1 MAFLLTRLYKP
12 CLHAL
17 RHVSRLKKFLALLRK
32 TATLQILLNR
42 AEQKQRSCNI
52 FVAVCVS
59 ARLENTDLSLSSVAA
74 TSFFNSKLIH
84 KHEMNKN

>member
-1 MAFLLTRLYKP
+1 MLCAT
-12 CLHAL
+12 CL
-17 RHVSRLKKFLALLRK
+17 VLKTFLALLRK

-59 ARLENTDLSLSSVAA
+59 ARSENTDISLSSVAA
-74 TSFFNSKLIH
+74 TSFLTANYTLHGMVLCNVIAKAKPEAIQY
-84 KHEMNKN
+84 

>member
-1 MAFLLTRLYKP
+1 
-12 CLHAL
+12 
-17 RHVSRLKKFLALLRK
+17 LLRK

-59 ARLENTDLSLSSVAA
+59 ARLENTDRLNEQRSCDI
-74 TSFFNSKLIH
+74 FFNSKLYSALH
-84 KHEMNKN
+84 GFVQRHCEGKA